1 MAITDSLGKLGAT
14 LAGIAHTRLELA
26 SVELEEEL
34 HRFSSSLLWSLSA
47 LFCACMAIVLTVA
60 LVVVLC
66 WESYRI
72 AAIAGLACLFGIA
85 ALFVSLQVRRT
96 LQNKPRFLSSTLTE
110 LQKDGAAL
118 RGEIPAAATESGE
131 RHE

>member
-14 LAGIAHTRLELA
+14 LASIAHTRLELA

-34 HRFSSSLLWSLSA
+34 HRFSSTLLWSLTA
-47 LFCACMAIVLTVA
+47 LFFACMAIILAVA
-60 LVVVLC
+60 LVVVLF
-66 WESYRI
+66 WDTYRI
-72 AAIAGLACLFGIA
+72 PVIAGLAGVFAIA
-85 ALFVSLQVRRT
+85 AVIVSTKVRTT
-96 LQNKPRFLSSTLTE
+96 LQNKPRLLSSTLAE

-118 RGEIPAAATESGE
+118 RGETPVATESGT